1 MEIYGK
7 VENIKKKLT
16 NKIISGYLSGKNYQD
31 ENFPVSS
38 FLIKKNI
45 KKHVRNFYFYA
56 RTADDIADNK
66 KLSSNAKM
74 QILEELNYIL
84 SGKIKSDVS
93 ITNNLINSLNELN
106 ISTKNP
112 QDLLKAF
119 KSDTHKKRY
128 EDWSQLINYCKYSAN
143 PVGRFV
149 IQVNYIIEKKKSDDI
164 DKIYKASDNLCT
176 SLQIINHLQDCK
188 KDFLELDRIYIP
200 KSMFKKFN
208 SKPSEIKEDK
218 SSENFKLLKIQIINK
233 VEELLE
239 QSKAGLKLIQL
250 TRLRKETLIIFHI
263 ARKLCYL
270 LKNNDPLE
278 KNVKL
283 SRIDLIFCFLK
294 GIIS

>member
-149 IQVNYIIEKKKSDDI
+149 IQVNYIIEKKKI
-164 DKIYKASDNLCT
+164 
-176 SLQIINHLQDCK
+176 
-188 KDFLELDRIYIP
+188 R
-200 KSMFKKFN
+200 
-208 SKPSEIKEDK
+208 
-218 SSENFKLLKIQIINK
+218 
-233 VEELLE
+233 
-239 QSKAGLKLIQL
+239 
-250 TRLRKETLIIFHI
+250 
-263 ARKLCYL
+263 
-270 LKNNDPLE
+270 
-278 KNVKL
+278 
-283 SRIDLIFCFLK
+283 
-294 GIIS
+294 

>member
-1 MEIYGK
+1 MGIYGK

-16 NKIISGYLSGKNYQD
+16 NKIISEYLSGKNYQD

-45 KKHVRNFYFYA
+45 KNHVRNFYFYA

-66 KLSSNAKM
+66 KLSSSAKM
-74 QILEELNYIL
+74 QILEELNFIL
-84 SGKIKSDVS
+84 SRKIKSDVS

-119 KSDTHKKRY
+119 KLDTHKKRY
-128 EDWSQLINYCKYSAN
+128 EDWGELINYCKYSAN

-200 KSMFKKFN
+200 ISMFEEFN
-208 SKPSEIKEDK
+208 SKPAEIKEDI
-218 SSENFKLLKIQIINK
+218 SSENFK
-233 VEELLE
+233 
-239 QSKAGLKLIQL
+239 
-250 TRLRKETLIIFHI
+250 F
-263 ARKLCYL
+263 
-270 LKNNDPLE
+270 
-278 KNVKL
+278 
-283 SRIDLIFCFLK
+283 
-294 GIIS
+294 